1 MTSQH
6 RRAPARKTSDAEME
20 VVMSIEETT
29 PGSDLDELLRREQTE
44 AILELIAAHVAAQ
57 SRVHIA
63 PRNMQNE
70 ETPD

>member
-1 MTSQH
+1 
-6 RRAPARKTSDAEME
+6 ME
-20 VVMSIEETT
+20 VVISTEETT
-29 PGSDLDELLRREQTE
+29 PGSDLDELLLREQTK
-44 AILELIAAHVAAQ
+44 AILELITANMAAQ